1 MFFKYNVWGII
12 WILIILIACST
23 PGDKLPEG
31 PFLNF
36 DKLIHFFFYGM
47 LQLLVLRG
55 LLLQHQFKFLRKN
68 YLLVSF
74 IFSSFYGIL
83 IEILQGYV
91 FRNRS
96 LDTHDMIANV
106 IGVLLATIAWIL
118 LFRKKMMRK
127 VH

>member
-1 MFFKYNVWGII
+1 MFLKYNIWGII
-12 WILIILIACST
+12 WVLIILIACST
-23 PGDKLPEG
+23 PGEKLPG
-31 PFLNF
+31 APFLNF

-47 LQLLVLRG
+47 LQLLLLRG
-55 LLLQHQFKFLRKN
+55 LLLQYQFKFIQKN
-68 YLLVSF
+68 YLSISF

-106 IGVLLATIAWIL
+106 IGVILATIIWIL
-118 LFRKKMMRK
+118 LFRKKMMRN

>member
-1 MFFKYNVWGII
+1 MFLKYNIWGII
-12 WILIILIACST
+12 WIIIILIACST
-23 PGDKLPEG
+23 PGEQLPPA
-31 PFLNF
+31 PFFNF

-55 LLLQHQFKFLRKN
+55 LLLQYQFKFIRKN
-68 YLLVSF
+68 YLIISF

-83 IEILQGYV
+83 IEFLQGYV

-106 IGVLLATIAWIL
+106 IGVALATIVWLL
-118 LFRKKMMRK
+118 LFQKKMKRK
-127 VH
+127 IS